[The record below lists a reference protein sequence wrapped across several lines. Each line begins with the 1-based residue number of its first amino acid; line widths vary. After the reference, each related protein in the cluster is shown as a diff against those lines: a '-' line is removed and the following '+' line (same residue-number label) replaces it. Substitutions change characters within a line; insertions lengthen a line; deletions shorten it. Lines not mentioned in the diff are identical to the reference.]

1 MPGDNFNKPDT
12 MFTGNLSEESIRIK
26 IIGVGGAGTNAIDRL
41 KLSDLSEV
49 HLASV
54 NTDMQALANSLVS
67 EKVMIGRGV
76 TRGMGTGGEINLGKE
91 AAEADRAALEK
102 LVRGCDLVFI
112 VSGLGGGTGSG
123 AAPLLAELAAAQG
136 ALTIAFTML
145 PFTFE
150 GGRRK
155 KVADDAMGALRKSCD
170 AVIPLPNDV
179 LLQTEGDEATVLDA
193 FGMAD
198 EWIRRA
204 IKSICTM
211 LLKTGLINQ
220 DFSSL
225 KQVFVERGGKT
236 VFSLGYAEGEGAV
249 EKALDDLLLCPLLHI
264 QEYSKKADNL
274 IVQITGGTDLT
285 MGKVN
290 QIMATISEKLGCRD
304 NIVMGATIDE
314 SRTHSVEIVVI
325 GTTLL
330 SRKTGYDKPPAA
342 AVSQNAS
349 GHEPAGLEE
358 LGEEAKSL
366 SRPKPEKEDFTK
378 SRYEVHESKLKKKKQ
393 QQQASLFDQ
402 NEFEFLS
409 QEEQR
414 GFFDNTERNLYDGE
428 DLDVPT
434 YLRQGVKINLK
445 D

>member
-1 MPGDNFNKPDT
+1 MQGDNFNKPDT
-12 MFTGNLSEESIRIK
+12 MFTGNLSGEPIRVK

-41 KLSDLSEV
+41 KLSDLTEV

-67 EKVMIGRGV
+67 EKIMIGRGV
-76 TRGMGTGGEINLGKE
+76 TRGMGTGGEIALGRD
-91 AAEADRAALEK
+91 AVEADRPALEK
-102 LVRGCDLVFI
+102 LVNGCDLVFI
-112 VSGLGGGTGSG
+112 VAGLGGGTGSG
-123 AAPLLAELAAAQG
+123 AAPLIAELAAAQG

-155 KVADDAMGALRKSCD
+155 KAADEAMGLLRKSCD

-198 EWIRRA
+198 DWIRRA
-204 IKSICTM
+204 IQSICAM

-236 VFSLGYAEGEGAV
+236 VFSLGYANGENAV
-249 EKALDDLLLCPLLHI
+249 QQALDDLLLCPLLHI

-274 IVQITGGTDLT
+274 LVQITGGTDLT

-290 QIMATISEKLGCRD
+290 QIMATVSEKLGCRD

-314 SRTHSVEIVVI
+314 SRTNSVEIVVI
-325 GTTLL
+325 GTTVL
-330 SRKTGYDKPPAA
+330 SKKSNYEKPPAA
-342 AVSQNAS
+342 AVSHNS
-349 GHEPAGLEE
+349 DEPLVLDEPEQAEA
-358 LGEEAKSL
+358 LGKTPA
-366 SRPKPEKEDFTK
+366 PPEDFTR

-393 QQQASLFDQ
+393 QANLFDQ
-402 NEFEFLS
+402 NEFMFLS
-409 QEEQR
+409 EEEQR

-434 YLRQGVKINLK
+434 YLRRGIKINLK
-445 D
+445 E